1 MELSL
6 SGNAIKTFARCI
18 TCLARVGNELAI
30 QASHSQ
36 VYYVPV
42 WIGLLLRLRFVIFT
56 FRSFFFLFLFFFVFT
71 HLGSNAATVHALFI
85 EQ

>member
-1 MELSL
+1 MGLSL

-30 QASHSQ
+30 QASPSQ

-42 WIGLLLRLRFVIFT
+42 WIGLLLRLQFVIFT
-56 FRSFFFLFLFFFVFT
+56 FRSFFFFFFFFT

>member
-30 QASHSQ
+30 QASPSQ

-42 WIGLLLRLRFVIFT
+42 WIGLLLRLQFVIFT
-56 FRSFFFLFLFFFVFT
+56 FRSFFLFFFFFVFT